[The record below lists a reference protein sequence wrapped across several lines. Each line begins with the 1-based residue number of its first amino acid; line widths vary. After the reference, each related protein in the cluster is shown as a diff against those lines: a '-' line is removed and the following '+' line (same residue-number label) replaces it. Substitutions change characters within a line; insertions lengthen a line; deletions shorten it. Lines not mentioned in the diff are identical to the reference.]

1 MSGFIDGV
9 GELLNPVFQR
19 GSEAFGDVANQI
31 QEVAMNNSDNFITGN
46 QRVELATGEYESNR
60 LDPITRYNLD
70 LRDRHGI
77 FSKLYEDG
85 VSKIYAYPM
94 DLSDTPSTTEAM
106 HFMQFNMYEVESPS
120 MRNRDNLSQL
130 LQELEADP
138 ETDNFMDSVD
148 TETLNRMGLAGG
160 AYENVQNYVENNQRQ
175 DAVGYGTVLRSSGY
189 DSNLGPIAPNQS
201 GQRRS
206 TDQLIQLRLDDVKTK
221 IEKDKTVRSPNP
233 TRTLRQKRYKSKD
246 TCFLY
251 MPHKIN
257 NLSLQSYDTPS
268 MLFANM
274 MIGIGGDVTRA
285 AQQAIGQGNLKAA
298 GNSIADA
305 LSKAGPVAMRKAL
318 GFIDSVSSIIGMD
331 TELEAAATQIFGAS
345 INPRKEL
352 VYNAPELR
360 TFEFS
365 YEFYPRSVKET
376 QIVESIIR
384 LFRFHSAPTLA
395 NSGVFLIPPS
405 IFAIKF
411 FQRTTKS
418 VAENPFLLKVRDCAL
433 TEVNVDFTPN
443 GSFSAHMDGSPV
455 AITMSL
461 TFKELDV
468 NVKDDILEGY

>member
-1 MSGFIDGV
+1 MQGA
-9 GELLNPVFQR
+9 GELLNPIYQR
-19 GSEAFGDVANQI
+19 GAEAFGDVANQI

-106 HFMQFNMYEVESPS
+106 HFMQFNMYEVESPA
-120 MRNRDNLSQL
+120 MRNRDNMSQL
-130 LQELEADP
+130 IQELEADD
-138 ETDNFMDSVD
+138 ETDNFLDAMDA
-148 TETLNRMGLAGG
+148 ETLRRMGIAGSAYQNFVETAPHRTSPEGYFVTAPEPFSLEPAAGG
-160 AYENVQNYVENNQRQ
+160 LDNV
-175 DAVGYGTVLRSSGY
+175 
-189 DSNLGPIAPNQS
+189 
-201 GQRRS
+201 GQRKP
-206 TDQLIQLRLDDVKTK
+206 TDQLIALKQDQLKKEVA
-221 IEKDKTVRSPNP
+221 KDKTVRSPNP

-318 GFIDSVSSIIGMD
+318 GLIDSVSSIIGMD

-411 FQRTTKS
+411 FQRTTSS
-418 VAENPFLLKVRDCAL
+418 VTENPFLLKVRDCAL